1 MKFKNAIVK
10 FIYKKNP
17 LKDIELKNNKFS
29 FKNYK
34 KRFLIL
40 DKKKKYNVLDKYQY
54 EVLNAIIKDMKGQN
68 NHYLCS
74 GLQAY
79 NEQLI
84 LKKIISSLD
93 YGS

>member
-1 MKFKNAIVK
+1 MIFFFFNFIGFENVKRINQIKFDINLNVTMKFKNAIVK

-40 DKKKKYNVLDKYQY
+40 DKKKN
-54 EVLNAIIKDMKGQN
+54 IMF
-68 NHYLCS
+68 
-74 GLQAY
+74 
-79 NEQLI
+79 
-84 LKKIISSLD
+84 
-93 YGS
+93 